1 MRFKCIIEFHIS
13 YNIKIDVGLGCS
25 AGTMVLKDRNATIL
39 GGALRVIRCI
49 KRNYFKPEVVADT
62 DYVSSFPHRS
72 SAEVMKA

>member
-1 MRFKCIIEFHIS
+1 
-13 YNIKIDVGLGCS
+13 
-25 AGTMVLKDRNATIL
+25 MVLKDRNATIL